1 MSFVQKLKKN
11 ERRQGDKLRTQVCP
25 AFQPQAGGRGA
36 HPADKRTCSKSRI
49 WDWMAKE
56 HIALGRASHFVHW
69 WWERRCWHGVMGW
82 WLLRGG
88 RIVVRKFRKIG
99 LWCEM
104 SQSYIIQGNIWFTGR
119 LSQRFRVHHLVKHR
133 SKLVDFWRQVFG
145 RTIWSF
151 EKQSRQRENNVS
163 WQAIIYRAPLLG
175 WRDLAAPKE
184 SAIRLFLKLQIFY
197 PFKLYFLKLAPK
209 ARNGFC

>member
-1 MSFVQKLKKN
+1 MLKIEN
-11 ERRQGDKLRTQVCP
+11 LGLDGQGAYRSWTSISLCTLMMRTKMVTWCN
-25 AFQPQAGGRGA
+25 R
-36 HPADKRTCSKSRI
+36 
-49 WDWMAKE
+49 
-56 HIALGRASHFVHW
+56 
-69 WWERRCWHGVMGW
+69 W